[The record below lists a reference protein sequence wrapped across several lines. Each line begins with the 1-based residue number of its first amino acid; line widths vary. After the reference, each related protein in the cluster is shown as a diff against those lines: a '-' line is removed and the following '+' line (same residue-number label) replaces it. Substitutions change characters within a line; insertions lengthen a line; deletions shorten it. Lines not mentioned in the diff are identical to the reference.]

1 MPEPPEQSSSAT
13 NVANVSQPKKPAR
26 RSRLH
31 LLFWLALAAVVGL
44 LAARLAMP
52 TAVRWYVNRTI
63 DRSPLYE
70 GRIGDIDI
78 HLLRGAYTIHDVR
91 LLKRNGDVPVPFFQA
106 SDLDLAVEWKNVL
119 HRKLVGKVVIDQPV
133 INFVDAPNPVDTQT
147 GVGPWLQI
155 IRDLFPFRI
164 NSAEIKGGAV
174 HFRAYQVNPPMDV
187 YLSYIDGTI
196 DNLTNIYDET
206 TPMYATVNASG
217 LAMDQARFQYKM
229 KLDPFSYRPTFQIAS
244 RLIGLDVTKV
254 NQLARTYGKFDFE
267 HGWFDLVIDV
277 DAKEGTIDG
286 YIKPLFR
293 NLVIFSPQD
302 LKEDNIVELFWEA
315 LVGVTTTVLKNG
327 PRDQFGTMVPFSG
340 MISGPNPDLLATV
353 GNVVRNAF
361 IRAYL
366 PRLEARIGGHEEDL
380 HFEKGSIVEP
390 DSVGDVN

>member
-1 MPEPPEQSSSAT
+1 MHTIADQLRVSACELRCWNKPQIGHARRSQSNDRSGCESLSTARIRLFTPVRLLPLFPSRMLERPEQSLSAT
-13 NVANVSQPKKPAR
+13 NIAKVSQLEKPAR
-26 RSRLH
+26 RSRLR
-31 LLFWLALAAVVGL
+31 LLFWLSLTAVVGL
-44 LAARLAMP
+44 VVARLAMP

-78 HLLRGAYTIHDVR
+78 HLWRGALHYSR
-91 LLKRNGDVPVPFFQA
+91 CALLKRNGDVPVPFFQA
-106 SDLDLAVEWKNVL
+106 SGVDLAVEWKNVL
-119 HRKLVGKVVIDQPV
+119 HRRLVGKVVIERPV
-133 INFVDAPNPVDTQT
+133 INFVDAPNPVDAQT

-164 NSAEIKGGAV
+164 NSAEIKGGTV

-229 KLDPFSYRPTFQIAS
+229 KLDPFSYRPTFQIAL

-254 NQLARTYGKFDFE
+254 NQLRTYGKFDFK

-277 DAKEGTIDG
+277 NAKEGTIDG

-315 LVGVTTTVLKNG
+315 WWV
-327 PRDQFGTMVPFSG
+327 
-340 MISGPNPDLLATV
+340 
-353 GNVVRNAF
+353 
-361 IRAYL
+361 
-366 PRLEARIGGHEEDL
+366 
-380 HFEKGSIVEP
+380 
-390 DSVGDVN
+390 